1 MAAGET
7 LQHSMKNRCSKP
19 VTLRLP
25 GYIFLTSLQTIDKNQ
40 RNTRKK
46 REAKLYICGSY
57 QRLNIF
63 SCILKQHDSKSTYLP
78 IYVDKDILVPIFKW
92 LGIYFLI

>member
-25 GYIFLTSLQTIDKNQ
+25 RYIFLTSLQTIDKNQ

-46 REAKLYICGSY
+46 KRGKTVYLWVISEVEYIFVY
-57 QRLNIF
+57 
-63 SCILKQHDSKSTYLP
+63 
-78 IYVDKDILVPIFKW
+78 FKAT
-92 LGIYFLI
+92 